1 MNFKERNDIMFKVDM
16 KPPALPQVD
25 YKVSF
30 TAAKNGVV
38 VAQYLN
44 IDGYQMSGQTE
55 PDNHFFVTIFRG
67 SEEVAVLDSE
77 YYDSM
82 SFGFSNIYSK
92 VDGKYSAALQELIKD
107 RGFRLI

>member
-1 MNFKERNDIMFKVDM
+1 MFKIDM
-16 KPPALPQVD
+16 QPPAIPQVD
-25 YKVSF
+25 NKVAF
-30 TAAKNGVV
+30 TAAKKGVV
-38 VAQYLN
+38 VAHYLN

-77 YYDSM
+77 NYDSM
-82 SFGFSNIYSK
+82 SFGLFNIYSK
-92 VDGKYSAALQELIKD
+92 VDGKYSTELQELIED